1 MKHFIY
7 LILGG
12 VIGLFFGVIFGFIF
26 DTMYTKK
33 SELATKQSIQVII
46 FGGLGTIAGA
56 SLGAKIASEEKEK
69 RKKELEYQK
78 SLIET
83 KCNFCNDSFK
93 YSSLEFTNKKY
104 CDSCITKIKRDYVS
118 KCLEI
123 NSIVKGIEELKRHSA
138 INKRLDRVAEIA
150 KSLEPYENID
160 LDFISK
166 KPSEILEST
175 IEYRLKL
182 I

>member
-33 SELATKQSIQVII
+33 SELATKQTIQVII

-83 KCNFCNDSFK
+83 RCNFCNESFQ
-93 YSSLEFTNKKY
+93 YSTLEFTNKKY
-104 CDSCITKIKRDYVS
+104 CDCCISKIKQDYIS

-123 NSIVKGIEELKRHSA
+123 N
-138 INKRLDRVAEIA
+138 
-150 KSLEPYENID
+150 
-160 LDFISK
+160 
-166 KPSEILEST
+166 
-175 IEYRLKL
+175 
-182 I
+182 